1 MLFALISVSLLIS
14 GDKNMIDTMQVL
26 NQCMLNEYMA
36 CMNVHALGD
45 EEIKTNIVVISDK
58 CWLDVSL
65 WTKCL

>member
-26 NQCMLNEYMA
+26 NQCMLNEYIA

-45 EEIKTNIVVISDK
+45 EEIKTNIVVINDK
-58 CWLDVSL
+58 C
-65 WTKCL
+65 